1 MVNLPF
7 PLPHACL
14 FLSLDFKDSDTSQQ
28 TNRQT
33 LMQRSHVKKHLK
45 FDLLPLWLP
54 CVVNCPVPLCW
65 MLMAFLWSS
74 LDPWGAPGATVPVME
89 PEAPMWEPDMV
100 IMSSGISEPASFRQW
115 CLKRKGLRLTD
126 WNGWF
131 SHTDPEGPLWMA
143 VGTWEP
149 VALSFSLIQSET

>member
-1 MVNLPF
+1 M
-7 PLPHACL
+7 PHACL
-14 FLSLDFKDSDTSQQ
+14 CLSLDFKDSDTSQQ
-28 TNRQT
+28 TDKH
-33 LMQRSHVKKHLK
+33 LWEVHMQRENIWSLTCCL
-45 FDLLPLWLP
+45 FDSR
-54 CVVNCPVPLCW
+54 VSVNCPVPLSW

-74 LDPWGAPGATVPVME
+74 LDPCGAPGGTVPVME

-131 SHTDPEGPLWMA
+131 SHTGPEGPSWMA
-143 VGTWEP
+143 VGTWQP